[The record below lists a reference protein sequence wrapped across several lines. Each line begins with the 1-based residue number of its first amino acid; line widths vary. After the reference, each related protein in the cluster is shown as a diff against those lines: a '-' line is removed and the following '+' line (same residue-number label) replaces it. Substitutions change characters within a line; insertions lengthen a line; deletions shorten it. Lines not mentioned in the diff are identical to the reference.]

1 MRESPTRKVLISEGL
16 KALLAHGYDGVGIGT
31 VLAAAGV
38 PKGSFYHFFR
48 SKEDF
53 ACALLDAYEAHYAQ
67 SRDEILDDPTH
78 PPLTRLRLY
87 FEARLE
93 EVEAGPSHG
102 GCLYGVLSQTAAT
115 RGPEL
120 RQKLSDC
127 FDKWQQGLT
136 AVLEEARDGGDLPRD
151 LDTAAAA
158 AFLIEAYEGAMVRMK
173 ADQTPAA
180 LDRFRRFAL
189 EPLLA
194 GTGPA

>member
-1 MRESPTRKVLISEGL
+1 MGL
-16 KALLAHGYDGVGIGT
+16 GPL
-31 VLAAAGV
+31 LAAAGV

-53 ACALLDAYEAHYAQ
+53 ACALLDAYEAHYAD
-67 SRDEILDDPTH
+67 SRRAIFDDPAH

-87 FEARLE
+87 FEARLT
-93 EVEAGPSHG
+93 EVAAELPQG

-115 RGPEL
+115 RGPAL

-127 FDKWQQGLT
+127 FGSWQQSLVT
-136 AVLEEARDGGDLPRD
+136 VLDEARDRGDLPGD
-151 LDTAAAA
+151 FDSSAAA
-158 AFLIEAYEGAMVRMK
+158 AFLIDAYEGALVRVR

-189 EPLLA
+189 EPLLSGA
-194 GTGPA
+194 GPA